1 MTFDPVGFDC
11 HGRSSSASYTLD
23 SIINDSVFVGLVD
36 PADAQKPRQEEKPR
50 PDDVIILKC
59 AWRENLG

>member
-1 MTFDPVGFDC
+1 MEGPVRHRTHWIVLLMT
-11 HGRSSSASYTLD
+11 
-23 SIINDSVFVGLVD
+23 VFVGLVD